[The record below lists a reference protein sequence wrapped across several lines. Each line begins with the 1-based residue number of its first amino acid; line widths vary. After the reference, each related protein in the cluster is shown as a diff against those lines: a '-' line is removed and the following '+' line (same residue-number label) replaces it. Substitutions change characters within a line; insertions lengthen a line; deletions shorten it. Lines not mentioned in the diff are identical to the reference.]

1 MKTLRGE
8 LKPNII
14 HLIDISLIALHNDDQ
29 ALVQSAVECL
39 KIYHLYP
46 QKSLKNQKTS
56 CESKIWQK
64 GGRQNAGVAPVTIKN
79 GRGFL

>member
-14 HLIDISLIALHNDDQ
+14 HLIDISLIALRNDDQ

-46 QKSLKNQKTS
+46 QKSLKNQKNIMR
-56 CESKIWQK
+56 E
-64 GGRQNAGVAPVTIKN
+64 QNLAKRWKAK
-79 GRGFL
+79 GRGCPCYH